1 MAGSQSIESKWSP
14 TRKGRQTNLG
24 SCPRTPFRMRENNF
38 TIGSGRADHSLGLS
52 GDSPAGSLEGSPYP
66 SRQGHE
72 VFYEEDF
79 PAQQPA
85 PCQDARFP
93 NPHEDEERPNGAEAT
108 PCQGPTRPRTLNDM
122 KVAGRYRV
130 VQRQD
135 HAVPSVVPRPLL
147 GREQPLDVRVWRW
160 AGGLE
165 PMLLVNASRKQ
176 GRAVQR
182 NRFRRRVRMAFLKIL
197 RETPAAVDLGYV
209 VWVRPARG
217 APKGCPFSFQEI
229 ESQLRLALRRWETT

>member
-1 MAGSQSIESKWSP
+1 MASKWSP
-14 TRKGRQTNLG
+14 TRNGRQTNLG
-24 SCPRTPFRMRENNF
+24 VDAPELHSRCGKSTLALPS
-38 TIGSGRADHSLGLS
+38 GSVGHSLGLS
-52 GDSPAGSLEGSPYP
+52 DESAPGSLEGSPYP

-93 NPHEDEERPNGAEAT
+93 NPHEDEERPPGAET
-108 PCQGPTRPRTLNDM
+108 SSCQGPPRPRTLIRM
-122 KVAGRYRV
+122 RVAGRYRV

-135 HAVPSVVPRPLL
+135 HAVPGVAPRPLL
-147 GREQPLDVRVWRW
+147 ARDQLLDIRVWRW

-176 GRAVQR
+176 GRATQR

-197 RETPAAVDLGYV
+197 REEPAPDDLGYV
-209 VWVRPARG
+209 IWVRPARG
-217 APKGCPFSFQEI
+217 APKGCPFSFHEI
-229 ESQLRLALRRWETT
+229 ESQLRLALSRWETR